1 MKHAT
6 ALCLSTLLVATPTLA
21 QEADNGR
28 TAEPDSRISDFEE
41 GMDLMSEG
49 ARRLLESLMG
59 EVEPRMRDLADAL
72 REFDFDQLNVDDLSA
87 YHPPERL
94 PNGDIIIRRK
104 RPADDAAPM
113 DDEIEI

>member
-1 MKHAT
+1 MKHAI
-6 ALCLSTLLVATPTLA
+6 ALCLSMLLLATPSLA
-21 QEADNGR
+21 QE
-28 TAEPDSRISDFEE
+28 PDQDRASDLEE
-41 GMDLMSEG
+41 GMDMMSEG
-49 ARRLLESLMG
+49 ARRLLDGLVG

-104 RPADDAAPM
+104 RPADDSAPM
-113 DDEIEI
+113 DNEIEI